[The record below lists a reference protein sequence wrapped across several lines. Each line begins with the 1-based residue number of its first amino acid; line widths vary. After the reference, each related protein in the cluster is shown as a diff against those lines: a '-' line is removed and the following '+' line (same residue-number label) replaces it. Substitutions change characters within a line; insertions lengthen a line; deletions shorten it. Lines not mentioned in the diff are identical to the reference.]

1 MIIFL
6 FTLTSRINIQLSFKF
21 LSTWWNK
28 YGRDDGTC
36 GSHETKNLINDK
48 ELNKFTRYVK
58 FASEIAK
65 ITPVGKVIAL
75 IGDLG
80 TGKTTF
86 AKGFADVLCIRENVG
101 SPTFKLVSEYQ
112 GNPHNLYHIDCYR
125 LRDEIDF
132 LNIGGKGFISRKCC
146 YTHRMGKYYR
156 KGTV

>member
-1 MIIFL
+1 MIKNSINSQD
-6 FTLTSRINIQLSFKF
+6 TL
-21 LSTWWNK
+21 
-28 YGRDDGTC
+28 
-36 GSHETKNLINDK
+36 
-48 ELNKFTRYVK
+48 K

-132 LNIGGKGFISRKCC
+132 LNIGGVRFLFPENAVTLIEWANIIENVLFDDIIKIHFKRSKISSD
-146 YTHRMGKYYR
+146 HRQI
-156 KGTV
+156 TVTGIDFDGC

>member
-1 MIIFL
+1 MIKNSINAQD
-6 FTLTSRINIQLSFKF
+6 TL
-21 LSTWWNK
+21 
-28 YGRDDGTC
+28 
-36 GSHETKNLINDK
+36 
-48 ELNKFTRYVK
+48 K
-58 FASEIAK
+58 FASKIAK

-86 AKGFADVLCIRENVG
+86 AKGFAAVLGISENVG

-132 LNIGGKGFISRKCC
+132 LNIGGERFLLPENAVTLIEWANIIEKVLLEDIIKIYFKRSEISSN
-146 YTHRMGKYYR
+146 HREI
-156 KGTV
+156 TVQGIDFDA